1 MKSVGVF
8 QAPLAGNKMAPGN
21 FIRSISATVLTL
33 VFFYGV
39 TPSSLCAQH
48 PSEFSSRDKTEIF
61 IQHLVKTM
69 KLDPTRYRAMVLEY
83 EIGSALREISPE
95 IAADLDT
102 VDFIQSSLSE
112 LYPVY
117 HSAATAFEG
126 GKLEVAVSTLAKLD
140 PSALGN
146 RPNPYLRAYA
156 LLLEAEIDF
165 SKENYKGVI
174 EKCERLNREAR
185 TLLIADWRACELIA
199 LAYNRQKETLLEFA
213 QYALLVTDYDNLPGA
228 LKQRAEERLA
238 VLKDEHGKP
247 LQTVAAWM
255 NRVEK
260 LISREITS
268 EAPTQKQERGI
279 VVALD
284 KLIELQE
291 AVERHTC
298 PDCGKGG

>member
-1 MKSVGVF
+1 
-8 QAPLAGNKMAPGN
+8 MAPGN
-21 FIRSISATVLTL
+21 FIHSISAAVLSF

-39 TPSSLCAQH
+39 APSPLSAQH
-48 PSEFSSRDKTEIF
+48 PSEFTSRDKTEIF

-69 KLDPTRYRAMVLEY
+69 KLDPKRYRAMVLEY

-95 IAADLDT
+95 IAADLDS
-102 VDFIQSSLSE
+102 VDFIRSSLRE

-117 HSAATAFEG
+117 HGASTAFEG
-126 GKLEVAVSTLAKLD
+126 GKIEEAAASLARLD
-140 PSALGN
+140 TSAIGN
-146 RPNPYLRAYA
+146 RPNPYLHAYA

-165 SKENYKGVI
+165 GKERYQQGI
-174 EKCERLNREAR
+174 QKCERLSREAR

-199 LAYNRQKETLLEFA
+199 LSYNRQKETLLEFA
-213 QYALLVTDYDNLPGA
+213 QYALLVTDYDHLPGT
-228 LKQRAEERLA
+228 LKQKAEERLA

-247 LQTVAAWM
+247 LQTVAGWM
-255 NRVEK
+255 NKVEK

-268 EAPTQKQERGI
+268 EAPTQKQEQGI

-291 AVERHTC
+291 AVERQAC